1 MLPPDRYQMFL
12 STFRPNDCN
21 SHEIE
26 RLLCIPHVTVQI
38 EFLSE
43 FLVQKLTI
51 ARKTEWTR
59 VNEQNLIIFA
69 KEIVGVKTPPE
80 TTTCN
85 SVTLLSAGVLEIA
98 W

>member
-1 MLPPDRYQMFL
+1 MHSIGFWHQTTLWKTRVIQGKREHHSKKGFTLIIFDLPLRLLRLY
-12 STFRPNDCN
+12 SHAISKGINCN

-51 ARKTEWTR
+51 ARKTE
-59 VNEQNLIIFA
+59 
-69 KEIVGVKTPPE
+69 
-80 TTTCN
+80 
-85 SVTLLSAGVLEIA
+85 
-98 W
+98 